1 MKAAMSGITVT
12 DKTVTA
18 KDYKAETETP
28 DEPSKGDETT
38 GETWTVS
45 VDKCSDFFNDAVEAK
60 NGAEAYAAALA
71 ACRLLDRAV
80 TKGVIHKNQAA
91 NRKSGIMKLANTVV
105 TAEDIAAYKPA
116 EKKAPA
122 KTGSK
127 KAAAKAARKEA
138 QAAAEKEKDKR
149 RKKTQKEQA
158 AAAKKKAEAEAAAA
172 AEDEAAAAE
181 EVEED
186 AKEAA
191 EEAAVEEAT
200 DEA

>member
-1 MKAAMSGITVT
+1 MANIKSQKKRIITNEKARLRNRAVRSEL
-12 DKTVTA
+12 KTATRAVH
-18 KDYKAETETP
+18 
-28 DEPSKGDETT
+28 
-38 GETWTVS
+38 
-45 VDKCSDFFNDAVEAK
+45 DAVEAK

-158 AAAKKKAEAEAAAA
+158 AAAKKKAEAEAAEAAAA

>member
-1 MKAAMSGITVT
+1 MANIKSQKKRIITNEKARLRNRAVRSEL
-12 DKTVTA
+12 KTATRAVH
-18 KDYKAETETP
+18 
-28 DEPSKGDETT
+28 
-38 GETWTVS
+38 
-45 VDKCSDFFNDAVEAK
+45 DAVEAK

-138 QAAAEKEKDKR
+138 QAAAEKEKEKDKR

>member
-1 MKAAMSGITVT
+1 MANIKSQKKRIITNEKARLRNRAVRSEL
-12 DKTVTA
+12 KTATRAVH
-18 KDYKAETETP
+18 
-28 DEPSKGDETT
+28 
-38 GETWTVS
+38 
-45 VDKCSDFFNDAVEAK
+45 DAVEAK

-172 AEDEAAAAE
+172 AEDEAAATE

>member
-1 MKAAMSGITVT
+1 MANIKSQKKRIITNEKARLRNRAVRSEL
-12 DKTVTA
+12 KTATRAVH
-18 KDYKAETETP
+18 
-28 DEPSKGDETT
+28 
-38 GETWTVS
+38 
-45 VDKCSDFFNDAVEAK
+45 DAVEAK

-149 RKKTQKEQA
+149 RKKTQLPLL
-158 AAAKKKAEAEAAAA
+158 KKSK
-172 AEDEAAAAE
+172 
-181 EVEED
+181 
-186 AKEAA
+186 KMQKKQPKKLQLKKQLTKHNL
-191 EEAAVEEAT
+191 AT
-200 DEA
+200 LSRIRPHIEKGARLNAGFLFALER